1 MQSSLTNVGVG
12 ASIAVVAIGLANG
25 IEVAAG
31 ASAGLTSGAILG
43 VAIVAFYLIYFDDQ
57 VLDLVRRWNN
67 AD

>member
-43 VAIVAFYLIYFDDQ
+43 VAIVAFYLIYFDD
-57 VLDLVRRWNN
+57 
-67 AD
+67 